1 MNYIISRL
9 DKKHIKDT
17 FDCGV
22 DALNHYLKVQASQ
35 DMKKSVSVTHVLTT
49 ADQHQVLGY
58 YTLSYIG
65 ISPGELPES
74 VIKKLPRYPTLPG
87 ILIGRLARDIQ
98 FRGKE
103 LGQYLLVDALKRSF
117 DISTQLGS
125 VAVVVDVKNKKA
137 SEFYQSFGFLTLPDN
152 GRRLF
157 LPMQTIKKM
166 GL

>member
-1 MNYIISRL
+1 MNYVMTHL
-9 DKKHIKDT
+9 DKKHGRDA
-17 FDCGV
+17 FDCGI
-22 DALNHYLKVQASQ
+22 DALNDYLKVQASQ
-35 DMKKSVSVTHVLTT
+35 DMKKNVSVTYVLITEN
-49 ADQHQVLGY
+49 DNRVLGY
-58 YTLSYIG
+58 YSLSSMG
-65 ISPGELPES
+65 IMPGELPEAI
-74 VIKKLPRYPTLPG
+74 VKKLPRYPVLPG

-98 FRGKE
+98 LRGKE

-125 VAVVVDVKNKKA
+125 VAVVVNVKNNKA